1 MTTVHQFLAIV
12 LVVMTVALLAAA
24 AWSTI
29 DARRS
34 AGAIDHR
41 FAVDR
46 LILVVMAV
54 VVTESVIGI
63 GIALLVRGPTDPLH
77 LLYGPLAL
85 IALPVGRGLGASREA
100 RAAGVTGGAARSS
113 RRDLWVVVAAV
124 VLLGLELRLFA
135 TG

>member
-1 MTTVHQFLAIV
+1 MTTVHHFLAIV
-12 LVVMTVALLAAA
+12 LVVVTVALLAAA
-24 AWSTI
+24 AWSTT

-34 AGAIDHR
+34 GGAIDHR

-46 LILVVMAV
+46 LILAV
-54 VVTESVIGI
+54 TAIFAIEGVIGMA
-63 GIALLVRGPTDPLH
+63 IALVVRGPTDPLH

-85 IALPVGRGLGASREA
+85 IALPVGRWFGASRQA
-100 RAAGVTGGAARSS
+100 RAADIDGGAARSS

-124 VLLGLELRLFA
+124 ILLGLELRLFA